1 MGIRRMIQTYLHT
14 SHALRVLPWTK
25 LDLFSHIVLN
35 HKWWLLVAWVII
47 PNLTNMATGLKIL
60 HFVQQPI
67 IIFHIVGYLSIYLF
81 LSMFLFSYPF
91 PALDSYVVSSFS
103 FRYKRKITRERERD
117 RERERQSKRFF
128 FADYQRLTMYLSIPM
143 KYNHILCPLCPHHI
157 LNNKTSIISE
167 KDILE

>member
-25 LDLFSHIVLN
+25 FDLFSHILLN
-35 HKWWLLVAWVII
+35 HKWWLLVAWAIT
-47 PNLTNMATGLKIL
+47 PNLTNMATGLNIL

-81 LSMFLFSYPF
+81 LSIFLFSYPF

-103 FRYKRKITRERERD
+103 LRYKRKITRERERK
-117 RERERQSKRFF
+117 RQSKRFF
-128 FADYQRLTMYLSIPM
+128 FADYQRLTMYLSTPM
-143 KYNHILCPLCPHHI
+143 KVQSYPMPVVSPSYPHKI
-157 LNNKTSIISE
+157 WTTIKLQ
-167 KDILE
+167 

>member
-25 LDLFSHIVLN
+25 FDLFSHILLN
-35 HKWWLLVAWVII
+35 HKWWLLVAWAIT
-47 PNLTNMATGLKIL
+47 PNLTNMATGLNIL

-81 LSMFLFSYPF
+81 LSIFLFSYPF

-103 FRYKRKITRERERD
+103 LRYKRKITRERER
-117 RERERQSKRFF
+117 EKETEQK
-128 FADYQRLTMYLSIPM
+128 
-143 KYNHILCPLCPHHI
+143 ILFCGLPKIDDVFVYP
-157 LNNKTSIISE
+157 NESTIISYARCVP
-167 KDILE
+167 IISS